1 VQNIQILSNYSQFVH
16 IFAWDGCYHEGAK
29 IMDKKGYG
37 MMKKLWCL
45 LLCAM
50 FVLTGCSSNT
60 TGTADSETETNQT
73 ADVEEEGPSMEE
85 QAAEPLTVYLN
96 DFDSVIPD
104 LFKEK
109 TGYDVEVV
117 VGNGAETMSRIEAEK
132 SNPQW
137 DVVWMD
143 SMYDIYNL
151 DLGGQLMTDVEIENA
166 SGLTPEF
173 SALVPEDKCFYPTG
187 AHSAG
192 VLVYRNDVWSEED
205 APKSYADL
213 TDPKYAGAV
222 AMADPGVAAP
232 AYPLAAYFMDTLGME
247 GGQEFFTTLFEQGL
261 KVYPKNPQV
270 VEALASGEAT
280 IAMLQESN
288 AYAMIADGEPIT
300 IVWPEEGA
308 AASTRVAA
316 ICKSTDQPDIAKAFV
331 EFLLDPEVQQELID
345 TGDEAYFTPSVEG
358 VTAKPDREPNP
369 TLVAADVQFGAENE
383 ADIKAWFADYSAQ

>member
-1 VQNIQILSNYSQFVH
+1 MKKKYS
-16 IFAWDGCYHEGAK
+16 IFAVSAL
-29 IMDKKGYG
+29 I
-37 MMKKLWCL
+37 
-45 LLCAM
+45 AM
-50 FVLTGCSSNT
+50 TGCGGT
-60 TGTADSETETNQT
+60 TTEETAAPAESAAT
-73 ADVEEEGPSMEE
+73 VEE
-85 QAAEPLTVYLN
+85 QAAESLTVYLN
-96 DFDSVIPD
+96 DFDAIIPD

-151 DLGGQLMTDVEIENA
+151 NLDGQILKDVDVENA
-166 SGLTPEF
+166 AGLTDFF

-192 VLVYRNDVWSEED
+192 VIVYRNDVWSEED
-205 APKSYADL
+205 APKSYEDL
-213 TDPKYAGAV
+213 TDAKYKDAI

-232 AYPLAAYFMDTLGME
+232 AYPLAAYFMDEMGMD
-247 GGQEFFTTLFEQGL
+247 GGEEYFTTLFENGL

-270 VEALASGEAT
+270 VEALGSGEVS

-288 AYAMIADGEPIT
+288 AYSMIAEGEPIT
-300 IVWPEEGA
+300 IVWPENGA

-316 ICKSTDQPDIAKAFV
+316 ISSATDQPDIAKAFIN
-331 EFLLDPEVQQELID
+331 FLLDPEVQQALVD
-345 TGDEAYFTPSVEG
+345 AGDEGFFTPSVDG
-358 VTAKPDREPNP
+358 VTTKEEREADPK
-369 TLVAADVQFGAENE
+369 LAVADVAFGAENE

>member
-1 VQNIQILSNYSQFVH
+1 
-16 IFAWDGCYHEGAK
+16 
-29 IMDKKGYG
+29 
-37 MMKKLWCL
+37 MKKLLFLALSGL
-45 LLCAM
+45 LLLSGCASGE
-50 FVLTGCSSNT
+50 TPNE
-60 TGTADSETETNQT
+60 TAT
-73 ADVEEEGPSMEE
+73 AEATKSASIEE
-85 QAAEPLTVYLN
+85 QASKPLTVYLN
-96 DFDSVIPD
+96 DFDAIIPE

-109 TGYDVEVV
+109 TGYEVEVV

-151 DLGGQLMTDVEIENA
+151 DIDGQLMTDVEVDNA
-166 SGLTPEF
+166 AGLTDFF

-192 VLVYRNDVWSEED
+192 VIVYRNDVWSEED
-205 APKSYADL
+205 APKSYEDL
-213 TDPKYAGAV
+213 TDPKYADAV

-232 AYPLAAYFMDTLGME
+232 AYPLAAYFMDTLGLE
-247 GGQEFFTTLFEQGL
+247 GGQAYFTALFEQGL

-270 VEALASGEAT
+270 VEALASNEVS

-288 AYAMIADGEPIT
+288 AYSMIAEGEPIT
-300 IVWPEEGA
+300 IVWPEDGA

-316 ICKSTDQPDIAKAFV
+316 ISKATDQPDIAKAFID
-331 EFLLDPEVQQELID
+331 FLLDPEVQQALID
-345 TGDEAYFTPSVEG
+345 AGDEGYFTPSVEG
-358 VTAKPDREPNP
+358 VQAKEDREADEPK
-369 TLVAADVQFGAENE
+369 LAVADVQFGAENE